1 MARGKGKSRRR
12 IKHWHQRYVSGE
24 DHHER
29 AAGRQKVTRQAVK
42 IPAYRLEAPDEG
54 LDELPKREGLVA
66 GLFPGGAIV
75 RAGSDELLCGIA
87 KTYRAAEETSS
98 LAVGDIVTVALTRPE
113 HADGRLDDDRD
124 RADGMVLSRR
134 LRSSALV
141 RPQPRS
147 AKRHDPYSL
156 EPAEKVLVANMDVL
170 LIVASTRQPPLRR
183 GLVDRYLIVAEQG
196 ELQPLL
202 VINKIDL
209 ARPDPA
215 MLADFHAIG
224 LRAVPCSA
232 LTGEGL
238 DALAGELAG
247 RRTVLA
253 GASGAGKSTLIN
265 VLIPGAGAKTRP
277 VRIKDQ
283 RGRHT
288 TSAAVIYELPSPN
301 APAGQPGLLVDTP
314 GIRELGINLTAAE
327 LPWYFPEFEALA
339 PQCRFNNCTHTH
351 EPDCAV
357 RAALDA
363 GRILPRRYES
373 YLRILDTLG

>member
-12 IKHWHQRYVSGE
+12 IKHWHQRYVASE
-24 DHHER
+24 DHDER
-29 AAGRQKVTRQAVK
+29 AAGRQKLSREAVK

-54 LDELPKREGLVA
+54 LDDLPKREGVVA
-66 GLFPGGAIV
+66 GFFPGGAIV
-75 RAGSDELLCGIA
+75 RAGADELLCGIA
-87 KTYRAAEETSS
+87 KTYRAAQATSP
-98 LAVGDIVTVALTRPE
+98 LAVGDVVTVALTRPD

-134 LRSSALV
+134 PRSSALV

-147 AKRHDPYSL
+147 AKRQDPYGP

-170 LIVASTRQPPLRR
+170 LIVASTRQPTLRR
-183 GLVDRYLIVAEQG
+183 GLIDRYLIVAERG

-202 VINKIDL
+202 AVNKVDL
-209 ARPDPA
+209 ARPEPD
-215 MLADFHAIG
+215 MLADVQAIG
-224 LRAVPCSA
+224 LRVVLCSA

-238 DALAGELAG
+238 DALAAELAG

-253 GASGAGKSTLIN
+253 GPSGTGKSTLIN
-265 VLIPGAGAKTRP
+265 AIVPGAGARTRP
-277 VRIKDQ
+277 VRMKDE

-288 TSAAVIYELPSPN
+288 TSAAVIYDLP
-301 APAGQPGLLVDTP
+301 ARDAAGGQPSLLVDTP
-314 GIRELGINLTAAE
+314 GIRELGVSLTAAE

-339 PQCRFNNCTHTH
+339 PQCRFNDCTHTH

-357 RAALDA
+357 RAALEA
-363 GRILPRRYES
+363 GRILPRRYEG
-373 YLRILDTLG
+373 YLRILATLG